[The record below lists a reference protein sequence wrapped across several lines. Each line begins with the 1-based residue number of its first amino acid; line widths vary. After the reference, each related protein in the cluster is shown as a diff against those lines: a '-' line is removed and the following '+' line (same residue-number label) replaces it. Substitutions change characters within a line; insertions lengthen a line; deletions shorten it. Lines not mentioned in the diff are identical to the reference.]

1 MHIATCYRASGV
13 GRPESRSSNISRT
26 STNSIGLPVMSAA
39 EKFGGGFVARSKRA
53 LKDCGIVTGL
63 EVPGSLEMRTM
74 LILFLR

>member
-1 MHIATCYRASGV
+1 
-13 GRPESRSSNISRT
+13 
-26 STNSIGLPVMSAA
+26 MSAA